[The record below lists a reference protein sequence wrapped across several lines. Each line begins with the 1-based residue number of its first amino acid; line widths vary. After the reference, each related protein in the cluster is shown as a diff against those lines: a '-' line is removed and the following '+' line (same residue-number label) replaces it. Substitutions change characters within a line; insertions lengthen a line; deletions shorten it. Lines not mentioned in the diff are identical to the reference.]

1 MEDADK
7 TPKSAAPGGEPVTPF
22 SNLAVAPTPWT
33 LRNLLVLLGCAFLAL
48 IAANFLA
55 MAGYMLLVSKP
66 NWKLAPEALRYNA
79 IFNASL
85 LTVFHILFLGVVYL
99 FLVVNHGLPFWKGM
113 GWKRIS
119 ARAIAACAFGGVGM
133 AILIQFAPP
142 LLPSSQEF
150 PLQKLFNSPAAG
162 YIIAAFAI
170 LIAPFMEELIF
181 RGLLFAFLERLTGV
195 PMAVVGTAQVV
206 KRGYPD
212 STAWD
217 PSSDHPDPKSTPDSP
232 IWYMVDIQAE
242 KPFRRPVTLEEIK
255 ANPKLKDMMLA
266 RRGMRLSI
274 QPVTPQE
281 WEEIIAMG
289 EHR

>member
-85 LTVFHILFLGVVYL
+85 LTTFHILFLGVIYL
-99 FLVVNHGLPFWKGM
+99 FLAVNHGLPFWQGL
-113 GWKRIS
+113 GWRKIS
-119 ARAIAACAFGGVGM
+119 ARAAGACALGGVAL

-142 LLPSSQEF
+142 LLPSTQDF

-162 YIIAAFAI
+162 YTIAAFAI

-181 RGLLFAFLERLTGV
+181 RGLLFAFLERLAGV
-195 PMAVVGTAQVV
+195 PMAVVGTAALFAALHVSQYWGAWNHVV
-206 KRGYPD
+206 LITLVGVCFSLVRG
-212 STAWD
+212 
-217 PSSDHPDPKSTPDSP
+217 
-232 IWYMVDIQAE
+232 
-242 KPFRRPVTLEEIK
+242 VT
-255 ANPKLKDMMLA
+255 
-266 RRGMRLSI
+266 GS
-274 QPVTPQE
+274 VTPAYVLHTAYNATL
-281 WEEIIAMG
+281 IAG
-289 EHR
+289 LFWQSNYFRSFPANWGP